1 MRLFSSLNIK
11 EFIKDK
17 RQTAKELVN
26 ETLGKKISYD
36 DEYSDEDEREDK

>member
-17 RQTAKELVN
+17 RQTAKDLVN
-26 ETLGKKISYD
+26 ETLGKKTSYD
-36 DEYSDEDEREDK
+36 DEYSDEDKREDK